1 MIDRGLNIIDVEA
14 LLGKA
19 EIPFGKISGHVLF
32 RQTLHRH
39 GTVRLSRP
47 EQAVA
52 KQIAAD
58 DYRKGKHRDGKQND
72 FIPAFAPHS
81 VHGTFPFPLSLL
93 FSRSKERRV
102 GKECVSTC
110 ISRW

>member
-1 MIDRGLNIIDVEA
+1 MIDRGLNIVDVEA

-19 EIPFGKISGHVLF
+19 EIPCGKISGHVLF

-58 DYRKGKHRDGKQND
+58 DYRKGKHRDGKKND
-72 FIPAFAPHS
+72 FIPAFAPR
-81 VHGTFPFPLSLL
+81 
-93 FSRSKERRV
+93 RSEERRV
-102 GKECVSTC
+102 GKECDSTHKAL
-110 ISRW
+110 